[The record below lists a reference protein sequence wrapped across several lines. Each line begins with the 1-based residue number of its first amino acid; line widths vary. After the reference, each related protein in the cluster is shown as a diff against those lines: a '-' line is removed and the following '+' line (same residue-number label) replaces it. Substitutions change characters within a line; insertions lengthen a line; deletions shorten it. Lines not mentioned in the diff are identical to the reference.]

1 MENALSTIKLLPA
14 TRNELRDYSQ
24 KVKSEILSGH
34 YDALEVAGMLKAM
47 EELVKSLRADK
58 DIKEAI
64 ETEADKYAEKTIE
77 IGNFKITKSSRS
89 TKDYAGIDPIL
100 EDLNVSLEQRKKMI
114 KARQSVIDSGVNPET
129 GETFAPVPKQ
139 TQTIISVTLK

>member
-1 MENALSTIKLLPA
+1 MENALSTIRLLPA
-14 TRNELRDYSQ
+14 TKQELKSYTE
-24 KVKSEILSGH
+24 KVKAEVLSGH

-100 EDLNVSLEQRKKMI
+100 EDLNVSLEQTKKMI

-129 GETFAPVPKQ
+129 GETFPPVPKQ